1 MSRKKFKFALGTTI
15 ILGAI
20 AYLISTSISQTSMY
34 FVTVGELASQG
45 ISYSNTEVKVKG
57 NVVKGSIKRD
67 PQDYLLVNFAIED
80 KENIGRKNYLKVQYK
95 GITPDMFQDEGEVVV
110 EGVIKDGIFHANTLL
125 TSCPSKYEA
134 EKEAGKSHPGGMMP
148 YNLKKPELK
157 PTVKRTI

>member
-57 NVVKGSIKRD
+57 NVVKGSIK
-67 PQDYLLVNFAIED
+67 N
-80 KENIGRKNYLKVQYK
+80 
-95 GITPDMFQDEGEVVV
+95 
-110 EGVIKDGIFHANTLL
+110 
-125 TSCPSKYEA
+125 
-134 EKEAGKSHPGGMMP
+134 
-148 YNLKKPELK
+148 
-157 PTVKRTI
+157 